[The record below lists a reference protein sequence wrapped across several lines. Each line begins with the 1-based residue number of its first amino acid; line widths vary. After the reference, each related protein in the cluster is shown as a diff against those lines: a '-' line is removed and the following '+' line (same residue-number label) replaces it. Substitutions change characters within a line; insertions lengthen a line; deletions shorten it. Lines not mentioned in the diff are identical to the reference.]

1 MTDNVDL
8 SHVRWVA
15 GKYDEREI
23 ENLFVFERA
32 VAVKRVG
39 NVVKA
44 IEKYCLERAEIIGI
58 VFCLTKKHAEFMSD
72 IFNKLGIPSEFLI
85 AESEDGVRDNVKRRL
100 VTRHRIKDATAR
112 GKASRQPSLGV
123 RPQCHTLM
131 DNNIK

>member
-1 MTDNVDL
+1 MTDNIDL

-44 IEKYCLERAEIIGI
+44 IEKYCLERTEIIGI
-58 VFCLTKKHAEFMSD
+58 GFCLTKKYAEFMSN
-72 IFNKLGIPSEFLI
+72 IFNKSGIPSEFLI
-85 AESEDGVRDNVKRRL
+85 AESEDGVRE
-100 VTRHRIKDATAR
+100 
-112 GKASRQPSLGV
+112 
-123 RPQCHTLM
+123 
-131 DNNIK
+131 